1 MKVDFPA
8 TPATQS
14 SGNVMLVSVAVAARR
29 QFSFFTGRLVV
40 QHCAAM
46 PVISVHSARPT
57 ELVTASSP
65 GHRQKSA
72 LLLAELPD
80 KIATPAFGI
89 IVGGDSGIGLGD
101 GGGAGGGRV
110 GGLGSAGSGYGG
122 EGNGG
127 GSGGEDGGGGSGDG
141 VDGGGIEGGGH
152 AGDGGGVGVGGGKG
166 RSVDGHAFPE

>member
-65 GHRQKSA
+65 GHRQKSTS
-72 LLLAELPD
+72 LSAELPT
-80 KIATPAFGI
+80 KIATP
-89 IVGGDSGIGLGD
+89 SLGM
-101 GGGAGGGRV
+101 GM
-110 GGLGSAGSGYGG
+110 G
-122 EGNGG
+122 EGK
-127 GSGGEDGGGGSGDG
+127 DGGGG
-141 VDGGGIEGGGH
+141 GGGGEG
-152 AGDGGGVGVGGGKG
+152 
-166 RSVDGHAFPE
+166 